1 MRKKLGFLAP
11 LFLLFGVI
19 GLAGGEIVEE
29 IVAIVNDDIITLSK
43 YKEYHD
49 SMLEML
55 KAQTKGEE
63 FEKQYNRIK
72 GELLNDMITETLL
85 LQAAK
90 KKQVNV
96 SEQLKAYLENLKK
109 QNNIESEE
117 QFRAVLRQQG
127 MDYDQFVKQLEENI
141 MRQAVIA
148 YEVDRSIVVEEPEVI
163 NYYKLNPEEFIEPA
177 EYKIRAIYLSTEGK
191 SGEELGAKK
200 KKISEKLSAGEDF
213 SMVAGQDS
221 DSPMKENQGDLGTFK
236 HGELEK
242 ALEQAVVKLSVGEVT
257 PWIEARNGWYV
268 LKLEEKKESRPLT
281 LDEVKKKIEE
291 QLFAEK
297 REKKLQEFLKQI
309 KEQSYIKIVNPNPLN
324 L

>member
-1 MRKKLGFLAP
+1 
-11 LFLLFGVI
+11 
-19 GLAGGEIVEE
+19 
-29 IVAIVNDDIITLSK
+29 
-43 YKEYHD
+43 
-49 SMLEML
+49 
-55 KAQTKGEE
+55 
-63 FEKQYNRIK
+63 
-72 GELLNDMITETLL
+72 MITETLL

-177 EYKIRAIYLSTEGK
+177 EYRIRAIYLSTEGR
-191 SGEELGAKK
+191 SGEELEAKK
-200 KKISEKLSAGEDF
+200 KEISEKLNAGEDF

-221 DSPMKENQGDLGTFK
+221 DSPMKENQGDLGAFK

-242 ALEQAVVKLSVGEVT
+242 ALEQAVAKVSVGEVT
-257 PWIEARNGWYV
+257 PWIEAKNGWYV

-281 LDEVKKKIEE
+281 LEEVKKKIEE